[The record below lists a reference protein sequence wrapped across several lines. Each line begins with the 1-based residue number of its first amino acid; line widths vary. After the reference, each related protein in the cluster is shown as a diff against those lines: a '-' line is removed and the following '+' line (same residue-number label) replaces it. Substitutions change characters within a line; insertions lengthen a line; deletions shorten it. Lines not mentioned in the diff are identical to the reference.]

1 MYVTATSL
9 VERHLDTIMGVV
21 RAQRLLIR
29 QQKQRIAD
37 LEHQLAGAEARGYHP
52 GFWAAAYPAPYPSDL
67 TREWDTTT

>member
-52 GFWAAAYPAPYPSDL
+52 APYPSDL